1 MTLVRHDSV
10 HTTVVKLLYRHL
22 VESHWRL
29 DDLHLVTF
37 PRDQLRNEQHIGEEE
52 AVDVHLVGK
61 DQAMVTAK
69 NTIVCVCTCVEP
81 SNVSA
86 CLFAYMYMC
95 VYAPYMRIK

>member
-1 MTLVRHDSV
+1 M
-10 HTTVVKLLYRHL
+10 KLLDRHL
-22 VESHWRL
+22 VESHWWL

-69 NTIVCVCTCVEP
+69 NTIVCVCVLAL
-81 SNVSA
+81 NLV
-86 CLFAYMYMC
+86 M
-95 VYAPYMRIK
+95 